1 MTGEVMHVDAGYHV
15 VGMINTSSA
24 KQIAELLGNFEGE

>member
-1 MTGEVMHVDAGYHV
+1 MHVDAGYHV
-15 VGMINTSSA
+15 VGMIKTSSA